1 MAYPKPQKEAV
12 ELIVN
17 ARNDCPALFSPD
29 AAEKPPA
36 CWTAVDTYRE
46 LFAQSLAADAL
57 WNETRDAILVLLE
70 NWLRANKDAKQI
82 KVGPKSGRF
91 RTFCG
96 NLVALQGNFSDLLRS
111 LCEKAG
117 IDPKS
122 ALRR

>member
-1 MAYPKPQKEAV
+1 MAYPQAQKEAV
-12 ELIVN
+12 ELLVN
-17 ARNDCPALFSPD
+17 ARKDHPALFSPD

-36 CWTAVDTYRE
+36 CLASVTAYHE
-46 LFAQSLAADAL
+46 LVATTLEADAA
-57 WNETRDAILVLLE
+57 WNELRDAILVVLE

-117 IDPKS
+117 VTYPT
-122 ALRR
+122 AVRR

>member
-1 MAYPKPQKEAV
+1 MAYTPTQKATV
-12 ELIVN
+12 EKIVV
-17 ARNDCPALFSPD
+17 ARSSHPALFSPD
-29 AAEKPPA
+29 AAEKPPL
-36 CWTAVDTYRE
+36 CWTSVETYRE
-46 LFAQSLAADAL
+46 LVAQTLQADGP

-70 NWLRANKDAKQI
+70 NWLRANKDVKQI

-117 IDPKS
+117 VSCRTSHKS
-122 ALRR
+122 